1 MQLEWKFL
9 FSECKIESLPWGEL
23 AQGEDLRGLQGTECW
38 SKTKNFQ
45 DLEKG
50 DEKDK
55 VDPRCMSK
63 NIRHK
68 KTYED
73 ISGNSRHMKKVKSAI
88 FKSEAICW
96 SELGC

>member
-1 MQLEWKFL
+1 MKLEWKFL
-9 FSECKIESLPWGEL
+9 FSECKIEILPWGEL
-23 AQGEDLRGLQGTECW
+23 AQGEDLGLQGTECW